1 MSGFN
6 PAGTPTPT
14 RVVFNSGFIDFG
26 NTRLVNV
33 DNIKMDYKYTSVR
46 MMALNTIKTVTI
58 ARSNQIVTVTG
69 TVDTF
74 SPEMEGLMFAS
85 SGATTGSTTTYAA
98 LDGQP
103 TLLNPT
109 ITVYDENNNEYQY
122 QVTGAIFSAD
132 TATFTNEQFAKW
144 DFTLDCIDLTL
155 VKVTAA

>member
-1 MSGFN
+1 MSFN
-6 PAGTPTPT
+6 PAGSNLPT

-26 NTRLVNV
+26 NMRLVNV
-33 DNIKMDYKYTSVR
+33 DNVKVDYKYTSVR

-69 TVDTF
+69 TVATF

-85 SGATTGSTTTYAA
+85 SGSSAGVTTYSA

-109 ITVYDENNNEYQY
+109 ITVYDESNNEYQY

-132 TATFTNEQFAKW
+132 TASFTNEQFAKW

-155 VKVTAA
+155 VKTTTA